1 MGNDSTPARRPTGRM
16 GAGKDPIRHA
26 VEMLVKDL
34 RKAGAIDGAIR
45 TEILETAKEALEG
58 GGSVVRATDGDDPG
72 AMLADAAGLFLLIF
86 QAIGADHRDQ
96 RVQETLFSRI
106 ECALTEVLA
115 DALG

>member
-16 GAGKDPIRHA
+16 GAGKDPIRRA

-34 RKAGAIDGAIR
+34 REGGAIGDAAIR
-45 TEILETAKEALEG
+45 TEILEAAKEALEG

-106 ECALTEVLA
+106 ECALAEVLA
-115 DALG
+115 DA